1 MKIKLMNLL
10 RVLKQWLHNSLIA
23 FDQLINAVFF
33 LGHPDETLS
42 SRSYRLYR
50 DGVSK
55 IPCILIDTLF
65 FWDREDGNKHCE
77 LSYISE
83 QERMQLPPEFRAYL
97 QSART

>member
-1 MKIKLMNLL
+1 MKIKLKTLL
-10 RVLKQWLHNSLIA
+10 KILKQWLHNSFIA
-23 FDQLINAVFF
+23 VDQLINAVVFF
-33 LGHPDETLS
+33 GHPDETLS

-65 FWDREDGNKHCE
+65 FWDREDWKKHCE

-97 QSART
+97 QSSRI